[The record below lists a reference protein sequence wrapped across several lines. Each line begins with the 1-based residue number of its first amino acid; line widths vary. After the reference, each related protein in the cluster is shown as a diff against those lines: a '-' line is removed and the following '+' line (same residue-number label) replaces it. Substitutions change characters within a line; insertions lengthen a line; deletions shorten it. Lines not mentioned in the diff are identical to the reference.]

1 MGNLMNEDQFFRF
14 CQINESVEFERDF
27 KGNIVLLPLRGSHYS
42 LLNLEISA
50 ELWIWNEKNQSGLI
64 FSSSTGFTLPN
75 GAVRSPDVSWITNE
89 KWNVLSREQQEV
101 FAPICPDFV
110 IEILSVQNESQYL
123 HDKMKEY
130 ISNGTQLGWLID
142 FLNDKVFVYR
152 ADEELIIENSL
163 DIILPGE
170 QVLPGFQLNFEAI
183 KNKIRV

>member
-1 MGNLMNEDQFFRF
+1 MKVWNL
-14 CQINESVEFERDF
+14 
-27 KGNIVLLPLRGSHYS
+27 K
-42 LLNLEISA
+42 
-50 ELWIWNEKNQSGLI
+50 
-64 FSSSTGFTLPN
+64 
-75 GAVRSPDVSWITNE
+75 
-89 KWNVLSREQQEV
+89 EV

-142 FLNDKVFVYR
+142 FLNDKDFVYR

-170 QVLPGFQLNFEAI
+170 QVLPGFQLNLEAI